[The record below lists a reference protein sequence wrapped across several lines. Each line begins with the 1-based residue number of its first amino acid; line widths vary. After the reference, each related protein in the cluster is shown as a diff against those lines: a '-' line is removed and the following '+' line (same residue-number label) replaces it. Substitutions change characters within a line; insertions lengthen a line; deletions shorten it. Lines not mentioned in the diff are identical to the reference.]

1 MFAEPH
7 PEIASAGVL
16 RRLVGR
22 GHLPTLLVCW
32 LHFFVSAFCW
42 VLTAALV
49 TSFAG
54 ELHLGRNAKAVI
66 VGSSAIGTAITR
78 LIVGPLADRFGM
90 KRVGIALLFL
100 SVAPLVWGS
109 MAHSFGELVAVGALL
124 GIAGASFG
132 IALPLAGKTFDSAHQ
147 GIVLGL
153 VGSGSGGTVAS
164 VLIAPWVAS
173 HVGWRATFLVALLPL
188 GLTLLLFWAVAHE
201 PSVETKTSAVRIAG
215 WRRYARLPRETNA
228 LAGFYLLTFGG
239 FLGLATYLPLYFKD
253 RFAMTPVA
261 AGAYAAGCGVLGALA
276 RPVGG
281 ALSDRR
287 GALRNLSV
295 IFTSVAVLCGALATL
310 PPLVPTLACCTVMLA
325 LLGAGNGAVFQ
336 LVGKRLSQH
345 AGTATGLIG
354 AAGGLGGFL
363 VPMSLASLASS
374 TGTEAVGFATLGL
387 AMALGTVGVLAR
399 QRTWRRADALA
410 MNPIT
415 TQMVLT

>member
-1 MFAEPH
+1 MSAEPH

-22 GHLPTLLVCW
+22 GHLPTSLVCW

-132 IALPLAGKTFDSAHQ
+132 IALPLAG
-147 GIVLGL
+147 
-153 VGSGSGGTVAS
+153 
-164 VLIAPWVAS
+164 
-173 HVGWRATFLVALLPL
+173 
-188 GLTLLLFWAVAHE
+188 
-201 PSVETKTSAVRIAG
+201 
-215 WRRYARLPRETNA
+215 
-228 LAGFYLLTFGG
+228 FYLLTFGG

-261 AGAYAAGCGVLGALA
+261 AGAYAAGCGVLGAMA

-310 PPLVPTLACCTVMLA
+310 PPLVPTLACRTVMLA

-354 AAGGLGGFL
+354 AAGGLGGSL
-363 VPMSLASLASS
+363 VPISLAALASS

-387 AMALGTVGVLAR
+387 AWPSARSESWPDNGVGAAPTR
-399 QRTWRRADALA
+399 W
-410 MNPIT
+410 P
-415 TQMVLT
+415 